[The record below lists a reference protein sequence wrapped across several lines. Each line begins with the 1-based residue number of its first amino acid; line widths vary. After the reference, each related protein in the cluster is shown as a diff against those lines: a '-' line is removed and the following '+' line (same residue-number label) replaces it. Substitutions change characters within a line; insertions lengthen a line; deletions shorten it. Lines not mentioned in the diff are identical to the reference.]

1 MLGGADVKIKE
12 YRVMKGYTQTE
23 IANLL
28 GIKQNTYSDKE
39 RGKTQFNVKE
49 IRIIKELFEV
59 TYDELLS

>member
-1 MLGGADVKIKE
+1 MLGGEIVKVKE

-39 RGKTQFNVKE
+39 RGKIQFNIKE
-49 IRIIKELFEV
+49 IKLIKELLNV

>member
-1 MLGGADVKIKE
+1 MLGGADVKVKE

-39 RGKTQFNVKE
+39 RGKTKFTIDE
-49 IRIIKELFEV
+49 IKLIKELLNV

>member
-1 MLGGADVKIKE
+1 MLGGVILKVKE

-49 IRIIKELFEV
+49 IRIIKELFKV

>member
-1 MLGGADVKIKE
+1 MKVKE

-49 IRIIKELFEV
+49 IRIIKELFKV

>member
-1 MLGGADVKIKE
+1 MLGGEIVKVKE
-12 YRVMKGYTQTE
+12 YRVMMGYTQTE

-39 RGKTQFNVKE
+39 RGKVQFNIKE
-49 IRIIKELFEV
+49 IKLIKELLNV

>member
-1 MLGGADVKIKE
+1 MLGGVILKVKE

-59 TYDELLS
+59 TCDELLS

>member
-1 MLGGADVKIKE
+1 MLGGEIVKVKE

-49 IRIIKELFEV
+49 IRIIKELFKV

>member
-1 MLGGADVKIKE
+1 MLGGEIVKVKE
-12 YRVMKGYTQTE
+12 YRVMMGYTQTE
-23 IANLL
+23 VANLL

>member
-1 MLGGADVKIKE
+1 MLGGEIVKVKE
-12 YRVMKGYTQTE
+12 YRVMMGYTQTE

-49 IRIIKELFEV
+49 IKLIKELFEV
-59 TYDELLS
+59 TYDELLN

>member
-1 MLGGADVKIKE
+1 MLGGEVVKVKE

>member
-1 MLGGADVKIKE
+1 MLGGVIVKIKE

-49 IRIIKELFEV
+49 IRIIKELFDV

>member
-1 MLGGADVKIKE
+1 MLGGEDVKVKE

-39 RGKTQFNVKE
+39 RWKTQFNIKE
-49 IRIIKELFEV
+49 IKLIKELLDV

>member
-1 MLGGADVKIKE
+1 MLGGEIVKVKE

-28 GIKQNTYSDKE
+28 GMKQNTYSDKE
-39 RGKTQFNVKE
+39 RGKIQFNVKE
-49 IRIIKELFEV
+49 IKLIKELLNV

>member
-1 MLGGADVKIKE
+1 MKVKE

-39 RGKTQFNVKE
+39 RGKTQFNIKE
-49 IRIIKELFEV
+49 IK
-59 TYDELLS
+59 

>member
-1 MLGGADVKIKE
+1 MLGGVILKVKE

-39 RGKTQFNVKE
+39 RGKTKFTIDE
-49 IRIIKELFEV
+49 IKLIKKLLEV
-59 TYDELLS
+59 TYDDLLS

>member
-1 MLGGADVKIKE
+1 MLGGVDVKVKE

-39 RGKTQFNVKE
+39 RGKIQFNVKE
-49 IRIIKELFEV
+49 IKLIKELLNV

>member
-1 MLGGADVKIKE
+1 MLGGEVVKVKE

-39 RGKTQFNVKE
+39 RGKIQFNVKE
-49 IRIIKELFEV
+49 IKLIKELLNV

>member
-1 MLGGADVKIKE
+1 MLGGEIVKVKE
-12 YRVMKGYTQTE
+12 YRVMMGYTQTE
-23 IANLL
+23 VANLL

-49 IRIIKELFEV
+49 IRIIKELFKV

>member
-1 MLGGADVKIKE
+1 
-12 YRVMKGYTQTE
+12 MKGYTQTE

-39 RGKTQFNVKE
+39 RGKTQFNIKE
-49 IRIIKELFEV
+49 IKLIKELLNV

>member
-1 MLGGADVKIKE
+1 MLGGEIVKVKE

-23 IANLL
+23 VANLL

-59 TYDELLS
+59 TYDELLN